1 MATILLV
8 KGTNREGYWKAKETS
23 MCELRDLLVPN
34 TLEIYNI
41 DMVR

>member
-8 KGTNREGYWKAKETS
+8 KGENRDGHIKAREVGIE
-23 MCELRDLLVPN
+23 ELRDLLVPN